1 MKWERIEK
9 KSVLLIGSTRK
20 EGKKDDLAEK
30 GETERAK
37 DGRKRSEGE
46 EGIGALQFRAKHSHD
61 GPIARRD
68 TDAARSCKG
77 SRPMSESGV
86 NHHTLLWRRMIY
98 PDPWSVS
105 RACKAG
111 GKVTKEWCRTIRRV
125 TKQRGA

>member
-1 MKWERIEK
+1 MDEREMRTNRK
-9 KSVLLIGSTRK
+9 KKCPSHWLHE
-20 EGKKDDLAEK
+20 EGREK

-37 DGRKRSEGE
+37 DGRKRSKGE

-86 NHHTLLWRRMIY
+86 NHHTLL
-98 PDPWSVS
+98 
-105 RACKAG
+105 
-111 GKVTKEWCRTIRRV
+111 
-125 TKQRGA
+125 